1 MILKITLSF
10 ENDKQTKYQWSRK
23 VPSIQGK
30 YDTSYILFAERCATI
45 IEKILMEL
53 SDICLKVV
61 VHYLT
66 AFYSHGKKCMSGRYC
81 K

>member
-1 MILKITLSF
+1 MILKITLLFINNIDLSF

-53 SDICLKVV
+53 SDMFESCCAL
-61 VHYLT
+61 
-66 AFYSHGKKCMSGRYC
+66 SHCFLQSW
-81 K
+81 